1 MISMI
6 KCKMV
11 GHLSRNSS
19 CPFTGNSYEICDRC
33 GKRSLLGKTSNK
45 SMFDEKTK
53 SWSVS

>member
-1 MISMI
+1 
-6 KCKMV
+6 MV